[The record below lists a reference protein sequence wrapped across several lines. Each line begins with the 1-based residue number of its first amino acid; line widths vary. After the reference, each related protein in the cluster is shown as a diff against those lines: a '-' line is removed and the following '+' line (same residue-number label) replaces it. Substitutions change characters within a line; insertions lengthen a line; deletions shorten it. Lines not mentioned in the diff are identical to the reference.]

1 MRLRL
6 APVGVASAVPSR
18 WPSTGRHTPNAFRG
32 STSANSLAAPI
43 VMSGEPIAILCSEP
57 LRQPKARIRGRQ
69 RLLNLIAQHLS
80 EFAARHVT
88 VNGKHDPPWLVRA
101 KEFISKHASER
112 ITLAGVAR
120 HVHYSADHFR
130 KRFRDVAG
138 MPFGEYLSR
147 VRVEKSKSRMS
158 DPHKRLADVAFASGF
173 DSISSFNRAFRQ
185 HAGMSPTQYRLSLRS
200 SGNPP
205 SSILHPPLS
214 SSPKTAQRN
223 PSNA

>member
-1 MRLRL
+1 
-6 APVGVASAVPSR
+6 
-18 WPSTGRHTPNAFRG
+18 
-32 STSANSLAAPI
+32 
-43 VMSGEPIAILCSEP
+43 
-57 LRQPKARIRGRQ
+57 
-69 RLLNLIAQHLS
+69 
-80 EFAARHVT
+80 
-88 VNGKHDPPWLVRA
+88 
-101 KEFISKHASER
+101 
-112 ITLAGVAR
+112 
-120 HVHYSADHFR
+120 
-130 KRFRDVAG
+130 
-138 MPFGEYLSR
+138 
-147 VRVEKSKSRMS
+147 MS